1 MPSPAFEIDTA
12 VMTNQPSHIDV
23 DPPEGEYHP
32 TVDGGWVVSP
42 KAKGNVITVTW
53 GVQAMKLAAIAEL
66 RSKRGT
72 TYSHVIEFI
81 DPSGSTQ
88 TFSVLIPPIKY
99 SILTNE
105 NYGKL
110 TLIMKEQP

>member
-1 MPSPAFEIDTA
+1 MVAPAFEINTV
-12 VMTNQPSHIDV
+12 VMTNQPSNIEV
-23 DPPEGEYHP
+23 EEAEGEYHE
-32 TVDGGWVVSP
+32 TIDGGYVVSP
-42 KAKGNVITVTW
+42 KAKGAIITVTW

-66 RSKRGT
+66 RTKRGS

-81 DPSGSTQ
+81 DPSGVTQ

-99 SILTNE
+99 SILNSE

-110 TLIMKEQP
+110 TLVMKEQP